1 MSDSP
6 DASVSLYVLVDNQWQ
21 GPFAPAVIRQLLMRG
36 QVKRETATWDPQDQ
50 VHGTVGSLSAT
61 RTPVDTISLAESAL
75 ERLTVSDDAVACA
88 DLGSMTETLE
98 RDLAAG
104 SHDATRLER
113 LVTRVESAGNA
124 VAKRSGDAGL
134 GTELRQLRRSLG
146 SGHQLAAQAL
156 SRTIRRMTAAMSKHP
171 DEDGS
176 NDQFPFGEAPAPT
189 DAQRVQ
195 VLEREIKDLRDTLEH
210 TRKGAL
216 EQREATGRLVKQ
228 ASVAADTQRQD
239 TAELRA
245 LAAEIH
251 DLASSRVAG
260 DQAAGERLR
269 RLAGNLRD
277 GDAGQLAPAAEAV
290 LRDLAK
296 QTGDGTG
303 AGELARLRADFLSSK
318 SELTMLRQREEQLKG
333 ESERLHRALDEGR
346 KVMDQFKVRARE
358 RERQLQSSVAA
369 LQASNDLHKDTMDEL
384 QAQLG
389 ISQNRVEAMEGELDG
404 LRRELKAARGGG
416 VRDQQLQAE
425 MTRLADERA
434 RLESQRQELQVGLT
448 RAEADLV
455 SARAQATQE
464 DHTLVEAMAAKVN
477 QLRLSYEQTRARLG
491 EQETQGRRLQEELLV
506 SRTEADELRTRSES
520 LTTELEA
527 ARGGLEASRRRLD
540 ELSRTSERLA
550 AEREDLQRELAAKR
564 GPDAFEP
571 TPARG
576 AAQLA
581 DDLAEAGRKVAA
593 LEAAGGDTGALAAL
607 RAERDRFATDLAD
620 ARRQGGQLTV
630 RMAALEHDQETL
642 SAERDRLRQ
651 ELHGQSGERER
662 IAGEL
667 AQLRADAAVG
677 GEADG
682 LERRVAD
689 LDGELATVRGEAD
702 YLAQE
707 LAGSVMALADAH
719 DRVTRERARAL
730 ALEHD
735 LAAARTQATA
745 LNALVAQAHDA
756 GTSGSRPAAELS
768 ETQQRV
774 IELEKQLAAA
784 VDVDLLRVERQRST
798 EARRRVIE
806 LERRLA
812 ELEADQA
819 NDLPEAMPAPGA
831 SPQLVAAVE
840 RAQSELADLVRVL
853 EVPLGDGS
861 PTRRGREAEQILVQ
875 ARDRLR
881 RVRGSLRRAGDGEP
895 PPSATAL
902 MGRDDPSLSRAVPAR
917 PGFASGLLPGGGLD
931 SFPAM
936 PAIAGTA
943 LVPRLGMVPLMTTQ
957 WQSATGSTVRTA
969 AVARP
974 QGKTRWGLMAAVLG
988 FLLFFIFL
996 TIAMKPGDTATVEAL
1011 PTPEVALMAVA
1022 SRVVLPDLD
1031 TARILFA
1038 GDPEFRFSFAGL
1050 AFGATVAQPFD
1061 AQRGRDT
1068 VQLTGGWIA
1077 SEVRHAWL
1085 DELRQGGNFTVAM
1098 QVLPDAVTAP
1108 GVAAVP
1114 GTILALG
1121 RSSQVRCLA
1130 LMQLGSNLMVAL
1142 RAGDGPA
1149 DGLSPRLET
1158 RSAPLKGGLQ
1168 HLVLVRRGDALS
1180 LYVDGALVSPGSIPG
1195 DLTAWEPAAHL
1206 SLGADPDGA
1215 NPWRGTIRRLHWWP
1229 QAFDVAKVRALH
1241 EKSLSP

>member
-1 MSDSP
+1 M
-6 DASVSLYVLVDNQWQ
+6 YVLVDNQWQ

-36 QVKRETATWDPQDQ
+36 QVQRDTPTWDPQAQ
-50 VHGTVGSLSAT
+50 AHGTVGALSGS
-61 RTPVDTISLAESAL
+61 RTPVDTITLAESAL
-75 ERLTVSDDAVACA
+75 ERLTASDDAVACA
-88 DLGSMTETLE
+88 DLGSMTEMLE

-104 SHDATRLER
+104 SHNSTRLER
-113 LVTRVESAGNA
+113 LVTRVESAGHA

-134 GTELRQLRRSLG
+134 GTELRQLRQSLG
-146 SGHQLAAQAL
+146 SGNQLAAQAL

-176 NDQFPFGEAPAPT
+176 NDQFPFGEAPAAPT
-189 DAQRVQ
+189 DAQRVL
-195 VLEREIKDLRDTLEH
+195 VLEREIKELRDTLDH

-216 EQREATGRLVKQ
+216 EQREATGRLVRQ
-228 ASVAADTQRQD
+228 ASAAADSQRQD

-260 DQAAGERLR
+260 DHAAGERLR

-318 SELTMLRQREEQLKG
+318 SELAMLRQREEQLKG

-346 KVMDQFKVRARE
+346 KVMDQFKARARE

-389 ISQNRVEAMEGELDG
+389 ISQNRVEAMEGELEG
-404 LRRELKAARGGG
+404 LRRELKIARGGG

-425 MTRLADERA
+425 MTRLADERS
-434 RLESQRQELQVGLT
+434 RLESQRQDLQDGLA
-448 RAEADLV
+448 RAEAELV
-455 SARAQATQE
+455 RARAQATHE

-491 EQETQGRRLQEELLV
+491 DQETQGRRLQDELTA

-520 LTTELEA
+520 LTRELEV
-527 ARGGLEASRRRLD
+527 ARGGLDASRRRLD
-540 ELSRTSERLA
+540 DLARTSERLA
-550 AEREDLQRELAAKR
+550 AEREALQRELAAKR
-564 GPDAFEP
+564 GTDAFEP

-576 AAQLA
+576 AAQVA
-581 DDLAEAGRKVAA
+581 DDLTEAGRKVAA
-593 LEAAGGDTGALAAL
+593 LEAVGGDTDELAVRHADRDGLAA
-607 RAERDRFATDLAD
+607 ELAD
-620 ARRQGGQLTV
+620 ARRYGGQLTT
-630 RMAALEHDQETL
+630 RMAALEHDQQAL
-642 SAERDRLRQ
+642 AAERDRLRQ
-651 ELHGQSGERER
+651 ELQGQSGERER
-662 IAGEL
+662 IASEL
-667 AQLRADAAVG
+667 ARLQLDAAVG
-677 GEADG
+677 GNAGD

-689 LDGELATVRGEAD
+689 LDGELVTVRGEAD

-719 DRVTRERARAL
+719 DCVTRERARAL

-735 LAAARTQATA
+735 LAAARTQAAA

-756 GTSGSRPAAELS
+756 GASGSRPAAELG
-768 ETQQRV
+768 QAHQRV
-774 IELEKQLAAA
+774 SELEQQLAAA
-784 VDVDLLRVERQRST
+784 VDADLLRAERQRAT

-812 ELEADQA
+812 DIEADQA

-831 SPQLVAAVE
+831 SPQLVAAVD

-861 PTRRGREAEQILVQ
+861 PTRRGREAEQLLVQ

-881 RVRGSLRRAGDGEP
+881 RVRGSLRRAGDGETP
-895 PPSATAL
+895 ASATAL
-902 MGRDDPSLSRAVPAR
+902 MGRDDPSLSRAAPAR

-943 LVPRLGMVPLMTTQ
+943 LVPRSGMSPLMTTQ

-974 QGKTRWGLMAAVLG
+974 QGQMRWGLVTAVLG
-988 FLLFFIFL
+988 GLLVLILLLISF
-996 TIAMKPGDTATVEAL
+996 KPGDVPTVEAPPL
-1011 PTPEVALMAVA
+1011 PEAITAPSAA
-1022 SRVVLPDLD
+1022 RVVLPDLD
-1031 TARILFA
+1031 SARILFA
-1038 GDPEFRFSFAGL
+1038 GDTDFAFTTRGL
-1050 AFGATVAQPFD
+1050 AQGATVAQARDP
-1061 AQRGRDT
+1061 QRGRDT
-1068 VQLTGGWIA
+1068 VQLAGGWIA
-1077 SEVRHAWL
+1077 TDVRPDWL
-1085 DELRQGGNFTVAM
+1085 DLIRQGGTFTVALE
-1098 QVLPDAVTAP
+1098 VFPDAVDGDVEP
-1108 GVAAVP
+1108 VP
-1114 GTILALG
+1114 GTILSLG

-1130 LMQLGSNLMVAL
+1130 LMQHGRNLMVAL

-1158 RSAPLKGGLQ
+1158 RSAPLKDGL
-1168 HLVLVRRGDALS
+1168 HHIVLVRSGDALS
-1180 LYVDGALVSPGSIPG
+1180 LYVGGDLVSPGSIPG

-1206 SLGADPDGA
+1206 TLGADPDGT
-1215 NPWRGTIRRLHWWP
+1215 NPWRGTIRRLLWWP
-1229 QAFDVAKVRALH
+1229 QALDAAKVRALYGR
-1241 EKSLSP
+1241 SQ